1 MSRCK
6 FALEKP
12 FEGGASCLKQTT
24 AGKKSRLLSRSLAFI
39 SIFCVLALLFTS
51 LTPVVFADDMVSAV
65 EDNQGGTGSQEPN
78 GGNTDPPANPGKPGD
93 SVDSVDPG
101 KKEDSVDPGKKDT
114 LVEPE
119 NNSETPKQAEQA
131 GQPANLQN
139 AEKSVDQGTS
149 DPKFGQSPVPENNDS
164 ALNATLVIN
173 EVVDGATEISG
184 NIKTDGDLLT
194 HDLSFILEIEN
205 KLGVKTYEMILQA
218 PVQPEW
224 KIALPDEYPKLVAGD
239 KIKITI
245 KIPETEWELSKS
257 AEVTESVIEI
267 SDDNIPNRVMAS
279 KLPQPTKVEAVS
291 GEKPKIKGNVE
302 GSADRNIR
310 RRVFAYAGDPT
321 IVLNQIGIS
330 NAVRPAGTFSITSK
344 KPLAKDQVIYLV
356 VKQEKRNDGKWEP
369 DPDFLDSDPLDVTV
383 AASDAD
389 DFDNQIIIP
398 DDEFLVEDSFVLND
412 NEKAEIFEAFKKK
425 NPKYANKMKGINI
438 GKPANNSCN
447 VSIIYEDDSVGQAKT
462 IKLTKITERSAEPQ
476 IDQVYVA
483 DDTITIKFASPVTEG
498 TKVTFVTYFRNNDEN
513 NFDPGEGCTCKI
525 SSKTTSTEFG
535 GNISGNSYTFNVGDA
550 DLELNKDF
558 GIIVKEPKK
567 LASCT
572 KSQPVL
578 RTPVKTKVR
587 DPRKLTD
594 EDKEKIRNAIR
605 SANTTKNGK
614 SKLPDLFQ
622 GKPYPAIIEFDKDG
636 NVTIISPNDVVV
648 DSWDSNFDPVF
659 AKNPDGTYKIKD
671 GAKVFKFPAKDLV
684 KNIAPKSPAIEVNTD
699 TGTVT
704 ITPPAY
710 KNAGDDTDLASYTI
724 TYKDASD
731 ADKTV
736 TLTRTVDGSGNSTW
750 SAEGGTVGEN
760 GAVTLEIKDLAVGG
774 TITAKAK
781 DNGGLEGDTNPLESD
796 PVSKTL
802 ETASVTFDANGGTG
816 NMKEKKLNKGCKY
829 TLPNNGFNAPENQ
842 EFDTWE
848 VDGKKVAAGTEITV
862 TKDTEVK
869 ALWKDIMVTITYDP
883 NGGKWNDDTTDLK
896 IEKHKKG
903 TVITIMVAPVKE
915 GFDFQYWE
923 GSKHYP
929 DDQYEVLKDHRFTA
943 QWAKKPDPKNP
954 DDKPQNPPVNPG
966 DKPRGFE
973 PIPGGNTPNLQVIPG
988 TNPQILRVQPAPSAS
1003 TPRVYKTLPR
1013 TGESNRLPLLASAL
1027 LALLGGALILSRKR
1041 S

>member
-6 FALEKP
+6 FVSGKP
-12 FEGGASCLKQTT
+12 FEGGSSCLKQTT

-344 KPLAKDQVIYLV
+344 KP
-356 VKQEKRNDGKWEP
+356 
-369 DPDFLDSDPLDVTV
+369 
-383 AASDAD
+383 
-389 DFDNQIIIP
+389 
-398 DDEFLVEDSFVLND
+398 
-412 NEKAEIFEAFKKK
+412 
-425 NPKYANKMKGINI
+425 
-438 GKPANNSCN
+438 
-447 VSIIYEDDSVGQAKT
+447 
-462 IKLTKITERSAEPQ
+462 
-476 IDQVYVA
+476 
-483 DDTITIKFASPVTEG
+483 
-498 TKVTFVTYFRNNDEN
+498 
-513 NFDPGEGCTCKI
+513 
-525 SSKTTSTEFG
+525 
-535 GNISGNSYTFNVGDA
+535 
-550 DLELNKDF
+550 
-558 GIIVKEPKK
+558 
-567 LASCT
+567 
-572 KSQPVL
+572 
-578 RTPVKTKVR
+578 
-587 DPRKLTD
+587 
-594 EDKEKIRNAIR
+594 
-605 SANTTKNGK
+605 
-614 SKLPDLFQ
+614 
-622 GKPYPAIIEFDKDG
+622 
-636 NVTIISPNDVVV
+636 
-648 DSWDSNFDPVF
+648 
-659 AKNPDGTYKIKD
+659 
-671 GAKVFKFPAKDLV
+671 
-684 KNIAPKSPAIEVNTD
+684 
-699 TGTVT
+699 
-704 ITPPAY
+704 
-710 KNAGDDTDLASYTI
+710 
-724 TYKDASD
+724 
-731 ADKTV
+731 
-736 TLTRTVDGSGNSTW
+736 
-750 SAEGGTVGEN
+750 
-760 GAVTLEIKDLAVGG
+760 
-774 TITAKAK
+774 
-781 DNGGLEGDTNPLESD
+781 
-796 PVSKTL
+796 
-802 ETASVTFDANGGTG
+802 
-816 NMKEKKLNKGCKY
+816 
-829 TLPNNGFNAPENQ
+829 
-842 EFDTWE
+842 
-848 VDGKKVAAGTEITV
+848 
-862 TKDTEVK
+862 
-869 ALWKDIMVTITYDP
+869 
-883 NGGKWNDDTTDLK
+883 
-896 IEKHKKG
+896 
-903 TVITIMVAPVKE
+903 
-915 GFDFQYWE
+915 
-923 GSKHYP
+923 
-929 DDQYEVLKDHRFTA
+929 
-943 QWAKKPDPKNP
+943 
-954 DDKPQNPPVNPG
+954 
-966 DKPRGFE
+966 
-973 PIPGGNTPNLQVIPG
+973 
-988 TNPQILRVQPAPSAS
+988 
-1003 TPRVYKTLPR
+1003 
-1013 TGESNRLPLLASAL
+1013 
-1027 LALLGGALILSRKR
+1027 
-1041 S
+1041 

>member
-6 FALEKP
+6 FSSGQP
-12 FEGGASCLKQTT
+12 FEGGSSCLKQTT

-51 LTPVVFADDMVSAV
+51 LTPLSVFADDPDPA
-65 EDNQGGTGSQEPN
+65 EGEIQG
-78 GGNTDPPANPGKPGD
+78 KID
-93 SVDSVDPG
+93 S
-101 KKEDSVDPGKKDT
+101 KKDSENPEQPEQPEQPEMPEKP
-114 LVEPE
+114 VEPE
-119 NNSETPKQAEQA
+119 TPVEPEQPRQP
-131 GQPANLQN
+131 GQPANPQN
-139 AEKSVDQGTS
+139 PEKPADLNGLKQLVNSVNQGTL
-149 DPKFGQSPVPENNDS
+149 DPQADLNSIQKNNDS
-164 ALNATLVIN
+164 DTNPTLVIN
-173 EVVDGATEISG
+173 EVQAGDTKISG
-184 NIKTDGDLLT
+184 KIKTEGDLPT
-194 HDLSFILEIEN
+194 YDLFLEIFNEE
-205 KLGVKTYEMILQA
+205 GVKKFEAILQGDPTA
-218 PVQPEW
+218 PVYPEW
-224 KIALPDEYPKLVAGD
+224 TIPLPDELLPLVAGD

-245 KIPETEWELSKS
+245 KIPETYWELSES
-257 AEVTESVIEI
+257 AEVTESEIEI
-267 SDDNIPNRVMAS
+267 SDDIILNGVKSA
-279 KLPQPTKVEAVS
+279 KLPQPTNVDEVKA
-291 GEKPKIKGNVE
+291 GQAPKITGKVE
-302 GSADRNIR
+302 GSVDRNIR

-425 NPKYANKMKGINI
+425 NPAYANKMKGINI
-438 GKPANNSCN
+438 DKPANNSCN

-525 SSKTTSTEFG
+525 SSKTTSTELG

-622 GKPYPAIIEFDKDG
+622 GQPYPAIIEFDKDG

-659 AKNPDGTYKIKD
+659 AKNSDGTYKIKD

-684 KNIAPKSPAIEVNTD
+684 KNIAPESPAIEVNTD
-699 TGTVT
+699 TGKVT
-704 ITPPAY
+704 ITPPDY
-710 KNAGDDTDLASYTI
+710 EKPGDDTDLASYTI
-724 TYKDASD
+724 TYKDASGTE
-731 ADKTV
+731 KSV
-736 TLTRTVDGSGNSTW
+736 TATRDLQSNKWSGEGVD
-750 SAEGGTVGEN
+750 EN
-760 GAVTLEIKDLAVGG
+760 TGAITLSVEDIEVAG
-774 TITAKAK
+774 TITVTAK
-781 DNGGLEGDTNPLESD
+781 DNGGLEGDTNPLTSD
-796 PVSKTL
+796 PASKEL
-802 ETASVTFDANGGTG
+802 ETATVSYDRNGGTG
-816 NMKEKKLNKGCKY
+816 EMDSKKLNKGSKY
-829 TLPNNGFNAPENQ
+829 KISDNTFEAPDNQ

-848 VDGKKVAAGTEITV
+848 INGEKVAPGTEKTV
-862 TKDTEVK
+862 TKDTVVK
-869 ALWKDIMVTITYDP
+869 AIWKDIMVTITYVP
-883 NGGKWNDDTTDLK
+883 NGGNWSGDTTNK
-896 IEKHKKG
+896 TVTVKKG
-903 TVITIMVAPVKE
+903 TEITIMPAPVMD

-923 GSKHYP
+923 GSRYNPGDKFTANA
-929 DDQYEVLKDHRFTA
+929 DHTFTA
-943 QWAKKPDPKNP
+943 QWAKKPDPTKNP
-954 DDKPQNPPVNPG
+954 DDKPQNPPINPEE
-966 DKPRGFE
+966 KPRGFV

-988 TNPQILRVQPAPSAS
+988 ANPQILRVQPAPSAS
-1003 TPRVYKTLPR
+1003 ALRVYKTLPR
-1013 TGESNRLPLLASAL
+1013 TGESNGLPLVASAL